1 MIKRILVGL
10 DPDDDTRHATD
21 YAIQM
26 AVHHGAEVT
35 GLAVVD
41 ERDIETAAAPE
52 LYMYKA
58 PMVREELSEEA
69 RQTAR
74 KLIDQ
79 FEERVK
85 DSDVEFAD
93 TVEEGVPFERIIEDM
108 KYHDLLVIGREP
120 HFFYHE
126 PEQRTDT
133 LEKVVTEGVSPVLVV
148 ADAFRPVQ
156 KVLLAYD
163 GSVPAARAMQ
173 QFVQH
178 RPFGTE
184 ATLEVVNVRSRGDK
198 SVDESKLLL
207 KLAQSY
213 CSAHGFNV
221 STASIETHG
230 DTGAQILHHA
240 EEIDADLVVAGAHA
254 MSRVRKWVIGSA
266 TEHLLVESDLPLF
279 LYH

>member
-1 MIKRILVGL
+1 MIKKILVGL
-10 DPDDDTRHATD
+10 DPDDDTRHATE

-26 AVHHGAEVT
+26 GARHGAKVT

-41 ERDIETAAAPE
+41 ERNIETTAAPE

-79 FEERVK
+79 FEASVK

-93 TVEEGVPFERIIEDM
+93 TVEQGVPFERIIEDM

-126 PEQRTDT
+126 PDQRTDT
-133 LEKVVTEGVSPVLVV
+133 LEKVVTQGISPVLVV
-148 ADAFRPVQ
+148 ADTFRPVE

-163 GSVPAARAMQ
+163 GSLPSARVMQ
-173 QFVQH
+173 QFVQQQ
-178 RPFGTE
+178 PFGTE
-184 ATLEVVNVRSRGDK
+184 PTLEIVNVRSRSTK
-198 SVDESKLLL
+198 ASEESNLLL
-207 KLAQSY
+207 KLAESY
-213 CSAHGFNV
+213 CRGHGFNV
-221 STASIETHG
+221 STASIEAHG

-240 EEIDADLVVAGAHA
+240 EEIGADLVVAGAHA
-254 MSRVRKWVIGSA
+254 MSRVQKWVFGSA
-266 TEHLLVESDLPLF
+266 TEHLLAESDLPLF